1 MVKNK
6 VSLFAHVLIL
16 LTSMYSAEEE
26 VCYLVI
32 LDARNIGS
40 ENPVVARLQLPAKYA
55 FPYGFHGLWTDVDIK
70 RT

>member
-1 MVKNK
+1 M
-6 VSLFAHVLIL
+6 IL
-16 LTSMYSAEEE
+16 PISSTIEEEE